1 MHRSEKAI
9 SGVAHQKQKS
19 GAGEKDGF
27 RPDIE
32 GLRGVAVSLVV
43 LFHAGLLSK
52 ASTQL
57 TGGFIGVDLFFVV
70 SGFLITGLLI
80 RERER
85 TGRIGFSR
93 FYARRVRRI
102 LPAAAVTLLITIPLA
117 NGLVTLVNRSAVM
130 HDAASA
136 ALSVANIRFAMT
148 TDYFNP
154 VSYSPFLHFWS
165 LGVEEQ
171 FYFIWPALLAL
182 VAWKWPRPGAA
193 VALTVVV
200 VVSFIAS
207 LTLTYSSTSTAFYM
221 LPTRAWQLGAGGLLA
236 IGSGSLDLL
245 PKVIRSAI
253 KQTLAF
259 AGWAALA
266 ALITAAF
273 VIDSVAT
280 PYPGTAALI
289 PTVAGVLL
297 IASGTERSGPGILL
311 RLPPIRFLG
320 KISYSLYLWHWPVLV
335 LGGLYLTTPLQ
346 PWLSSGQALALAGLS
361 IPVAFLSWALVE
373 EPFRRGVIPLPRPS
387 RVVMA
392 GVAVMLAVALVGTT
406 FDFGAQSALAALD
419 GPDPSSTPTPAVA
432 ATPSPTPTMSSLAPR
447 TTLTDATPT
456 PIPEMTPALTP
467 GPSSGPPSSYAV
479 TSAIRPSLG
488 KAATD
493 YEQPWHDNCLGWKAT
508 TAPNTSSNCV
518 YGNPSGTYTVALV
531 GDSHASALFPGV
543 DAVAKAHGWKL
554 IPYLKIDCSFLD
566 FNDLVYYGPPSV
578 PYPECMAWNNNVV
591 SKLQNSPPDLVIISM
606 SRWIF
611 TDNGAEENATAEG
624 KALVRMIQKLP
635 AGQRVVIIK
644 DPPLPTNEKVPDC
657 LSSYLSDYRK
667 CEYSQRVGFGSAMG
681 TREDI
686 AADGTGARLIDLTP
700 EICPGTGNCPVVL
713 DNMIMWRDEHHLTAT
728 FSTSLGPAI
737 DAQLVAILDAW
748 ARPALAPGSPHI
760 P

>member
-85 TGRIGFSR
+85 TGRIGSSR

-130 HDAASA
+130 QDAASA

-447 TTLTDATPT
+447 TVLTDATPT

-657 LSSYLSDYRK
+657 LSTYLSDYRK

>member
-117 NGLVTLVNRSAVM
+117 NGLVTLVNRSSVM
-130 HDAASA
+130 QDAASA